1 MANVNI
7 LFIVWVGV
15 CDVEVAGPCS
25 EKAILMACVGLAKAK
40 LRKIVEIASKQKL
53 FCNFACNAECEV
65 RDLWH
70 NVHWHKY
77 YKEKIK
83 SKI

>member
-7 LFIVWVGV
+7 LFIVCVGV
-15 CDVEVAGPCS
+15 CDVEVAWPCT

-65 RDLWH
+65 YDLWH
-70 NVHWHKY
+70 RAHWD
-77 YKEKIK
+77 
-83 SKI
+83 